1 MSKNVGCTTSN
12 EICKINMRLFI
23 KYTCIIGIA
32 LQNWLWEDLAGLNLV
47 LFIWFFSPTVCIM
60 NTCEVK
66 ISQSCLTLCDPMDCS
81 QPGSSVHGILQAIIL
96 EWVATPSS
104 RASSQSTDGNPGLL
118 HCRQSLYHLSHQGNP
133 IYTLLSI

>member
-12 EICKINMRLFI
+12 EICKINMSLFI

-47 LFIWFFSPTVCIM
+47 LFIWFFSPNVCIM

-96 EWVATPSS
+96 EWVAILFSRISSWSRDWPGSPALQENSLPSEPVGKHI
-104 RASSQSTDGNPGLL
+104 QV
-118 HCRQSLYHLSHQGNP
+118 
-133 IYTLLSI
+133 